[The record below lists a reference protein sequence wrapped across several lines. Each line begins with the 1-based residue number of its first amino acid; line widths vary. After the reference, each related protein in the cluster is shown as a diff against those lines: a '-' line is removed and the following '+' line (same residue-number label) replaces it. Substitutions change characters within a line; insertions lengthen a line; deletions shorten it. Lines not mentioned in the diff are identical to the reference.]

1 MKELLEEI
9 RRSGRLIAEGF
20 TLIHK
25 HLYLLW
31 IDWHLDLYLASCKK
45 NKRLF
50 MRIDT
55 MIHRYNARF
64 GENLSGGI
72 SPQKEA

>member
-9 RRSGRLIAEGF
+9 RRSGRLIAEGC

-25 HLYLLW
+25 NLYLVW
-31 IDWHLDLYLASCKK
+31 IDLHLSLFIRGCQK

-50 MRIDT
+50 MRCDT
-55 MIHRYNARF
+55 LIRRYNAKF
-64 GENLSGGI
+64 GGDLSMD
-72 SPQKEA
+72 KKV